1 IGTWNVRGMNT
12 GKLDIIKTE
21 MERLNIDILG
31 ISELHWTGSG
41 YFNSDDYTVYY
52 SGNDNIRRNGVA
64 IIANKKIAKTVQ
76 CFNAVN
82 DRIMTARFHGKPRSL
97 TILQVY
103 APTTDA
109 KEEDIEKFY
118 SDLQQAID
126 QVPAKDIILIG
137 GDFNAKVGA
146 GGEPPVVGK
155 FGLGERNEA
164 GDRLVQCC
172 QENRLLIANTW
183 FEQPKRR
190 AYTWIAPNGQYRN
203 QIDYL
208 LCQQHWKSSV
218 QAVKT
223 LPGADCGSDHQLL
236 VAKVKL
242 RFNTIK
248 RQPAQLRFDTCN
260 IPAKYAVEVHNRF
273 EALSTTE
280 KAPDELW
287 EEMKSIIMDTAEQL
301 IPHKKPVK
309 GPQWLSDQIKRR
321 WQEYTA
327 ELYAGN
333 GPSPSASQ
341 EDSIEQEPD
350 ILKEEVAWA
359 LKELPSRKAPGIDC
373 IPAELLKP
381 IPIPILTALCQLI
394 WKTKSWP
401 KEWKRSVHV
410 PLPKKGD
417 TQECCNYRT
426 AVWQAGKRQ
435 ASKAFNLYANIDILR
450 PYFDVEPI
458 QVRNRLLESL
468 IPIRIINFPQVIV
481 VFRSDLKPSTQAHNQ
496 S

>member
-1 IGTWNVRGMNT
+1 MMLEGGPPGPEGTQQATREGQGRSSNSSGNYEADGTNPPGHRSADADPCERTRLRLTKVHNIGTWNVRGMNT

-31 ISELHWTGSG
+31 INELHWTGSG
-41 YFNSDDYTVYY
+41 YFNSNDYTVYY

-155 FGLGERNEA
+155 FGLGERNKA

-190 AYTWIAPNGQYRN
+190 AYTWIAPNGQYRE
-203 QIDYL
+203 
-208 LCQQHWKSSV
+208 
-218 QAVKT
+218 
-223 LPGADCGSDHQLL
+223 DC
-236 VAKVKL
+236 
-242 RFNTIK
+242 
-248 RQPAQLRFDTCN
+248 
-260 IPAKYAVEVHNRF
+260 
-273 EALSTTE
+273 
-280 KAPDELW
+280 
-287 EEMKSIIMDTAEQL
+287 
-301 IPHKKPVK
+301 
-309 GPQWLSDQIKRR
+309 
-321 WQEYTA
+321 
-327 ELYAGN
+327 
-333 GPSPSASQ
+333 
-341 EDSIEQEPD
+341 
-350 ILKEEVAWA
+350 
-359 LKELPSRKAPGIDC
+359 
-373 IPAELLKP
+373 
-381 IPIPILTALCQLI
+381 
-394 WKTKSWP
+394 
-401 KEWKRSVHV
+401 
-410 PLPKKGD
+410 
-417 TQECCNYRT
+417 
-426 AVWQAGKRQ
+426 
-435 ASKAFNLYANIDILR
+435 
-450 PYFDVEPI
+450 
-458 QVRNRLLESL
+458 
-468 IPIRIINFPQVIV
+468 
-481 VFRSDLKPSTQAHNQ
+481 
-496 S
+496 